1 MENEFVQKILTKCF
15 FKSISDQRCSH
26 VETSQLICN
35 SNQLTGFYRRVAKS

>member
-1 MENEFVQKILTKCF
+1 MENEFVQKIFTKCF